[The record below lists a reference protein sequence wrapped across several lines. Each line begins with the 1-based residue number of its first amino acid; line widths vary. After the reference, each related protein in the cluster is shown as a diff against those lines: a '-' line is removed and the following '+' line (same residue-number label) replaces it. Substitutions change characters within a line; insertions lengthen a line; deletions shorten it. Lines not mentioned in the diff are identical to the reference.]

1 LRTIT
6 QSTCTVIPPHI
17 LQHVAEHGTTEQR
30 ERAASTLSHTLLSHT
45 LQHSAGRPAA
55 LIAQP
60 APLPAGKKRYVYD
73 AGHHQI
79 LPGKLVM
86 TEERPAAG
94 DAEAKEAF
102 DGSGVAYDFLARVF
116 LRHSIDDRGMRLD
129 STVHYGTRFDNA
141 LWNGKQMVYGDGDG
155 TLFTRFTADVA
166 VIGHEITH
174 GMTEHTAALEYRG
187 QPGALNEHISDAFGM
202 MIKQWR
208 LGLMA
213 RRSDW
218 LIGRGLFGPAVRG
231 VALRSM
237 KAPGTAYD
245 DPVLGKDPQPSHM
258 RHYVSTADD
267 DGGVHINSGIPNYAF
282 YRAATDLG
290 GYAWV
295 VPGRI
300 WYLTLKTRLSPQA
313 CFQDFANGT
322 VAVAGELYGI
332 GGNVQIKVAN
342 AWSEVGL
349 HVPVSLTRSV
359 LIGRKTSRP
368 GGSSAN
374 A

>member
-1 LRTIT
+1 LQTIT
-6 QSTCTVIPPHI
+6 QSICYVIPPHM
-17 LQHVAEHGTTEQR
+17 QKHVAGHGNSEQR
-30 ERAASTLSHTLLSHT
+30 KRATATLRHTVVQRSCERAAALF
-45 LQHSAGRPAA
+45 GPPVPRPRE
-55 LIAQP
+55 
-60 APLPAGKKRYVYD
+60 KKRHVYH
-73 AGHHQI
+73 AGHQLI
-79 LPGKLVM
+79 LPGTLVM

-102 DGSGVAYDFLARVF
+102 DGSGVTYDFLARVF

-213 RRSDW
+213 RRSNW